1 MSITSSP
8 GPTRTHREPAPDRPE
23 APFGSS
29 RRVDTLLMES
39 WDREPDRVALIDPAT
54 DIVVTASDLKERVL
68 WTARALRERGVRPGD
83 LVVVHQE
90 RSAAFVVSILGVL
103 FAGGAQVALDVND
116 PPERTLETIADCAPR
131 VLITGPDSRLT
142 TPVPALVVTGEERD
156 RDGPPT
162 EDGPDGPDGAAS
174 AAQPAVVLYTSGS
187 TGHPKASLISHD
199 ALISRLSALQGT
211 HPIGAHDR
219 IVHHTTCTFDM
230 FLVETYW
237 PLLAGATV
245 VIAAPGRQRDTDY
258 LARLIREYGI
268 TTFYCVVSLL
278 ELFLLT
284 RDPGERYD
292 GLRQVLTGGEPL
304 SPELVKRLHSRSTA
318 SLTNLYGPSECTIY
332 CTAWEC
338 PRDPELDTV
347 LIGSAVADTTL
358 RILDPDG
365 REVPDGEAGELY
377 IGGAGL
383 ALGYLNRPELTRE
396 RFVADHLGEPGGRLY
411 RSGDLVRTRPGG
423 ALEFLGRVDRQ
434 IKVRGVRIEPG
445 EIESAASRCTGVRQ
459 AAVVAQGQG
468 SAKRLVAFVVAE
480 PDTGD
485 TELVPALRAHLRSAL
500 PGRLVPSVIRVV
512 GHLPLTANGKLDGAL
527 LIRWAADASVG
538 TAPDLGD
545 IDTGGPLED
554 VVARIW
560 RAVVGADDIDP
571 DADFFDIGG
580 DSFKAVRIVK
590 ETQRLLAV
598 TTPLET
604 LLQEPTVR
612 SFSTALRQLIE
623 QEQAC

>member
-1 MSITSSP
+1 MSTTSPP
-8 GPTRTHREPAPDRPE
+8 GPTRTHGEPAPDRPE
-23 APFGSS
+23 TSFDRS
-29 RRVDTLLMES
+29 RRVETLLLDR
-39 WDREPDRVALIDPAT
+39 WNREPDRAALIDPAT
-54 DIVVTASDLKERVL
+54 DTVVTAADLRERVL

-90 RSAAFVVSILGVL
+90 RSVAFVVSILGVL

-116 PPERTLETIADCAPR
+116 PPERTLETIADCGPR
-131 VLITGPDSRLT
+131 LLITGPASRLT
-142 TPVPALVVTGEERD
+142 APVPTLVVTGKERD
-156 RDGPPT
+156 RDGPPPH
-162 EDGPDGPDGAAS
+162 GAPDDAAS
-174 AAQPAVVLYTSGS
+174 VAQPAVVLYTSGS
-187 TGHPKASLISHD
+187 TGRPKASLISHG
-199 ALISRLSALQGT
+199 ALVSRLSALQGT
-211 HPIGAHDR
+211 HPIGARDR
-219 IVHHTTCTFDM
+219 IIHHTTCTFDM

-258 LARLIREYGI
+258 LARLIREYDI

-338 PRDPELDTV
+338 PRDPEPDTV
-347 LIGSAVADTTL
+347 LIGSAIADTSL
-358 RILDPDG
+358 WILDPDG
-365 REVPDGEAGELY
+365 KPVADGEAGELY

-396 RFVADHLGEPGGRLY
+396 RFVPDTLGEPGGRLY
-411 RSGDLVRTRPGG
+411 RSGDLVRTHPSG

-434 IKVRGVRIEPG
+434 IKIRGVRIEPG
-445 EIESAASRCTGVRQ
+445 EIESAASRCAGVRQ
-459 AAVVAQGQG
+459 TAVVTQGQG

-480 PDTGD
+480 PDTD
-485 TELVPALRAHLRSAL
+485 PTELVPAVRAHLRSAL
-500 PGRLVPSVIRVV
+500 PSRLVPSVIRVV

-527 LIRWAADASVG
+527 LTQWAADASAGAV
-538 TAPDLGD
+538 PDVDAIDD

-560 RAVVGADDIDP
+560 RAVLGADGIDP

>member
-1 MSITSSP
+1 MSTISSP

-23 APFGSS
+23 APFGRS
-29 RRVDTLLMES
+29 RRLDTLLLES
-39 WDREPDRVALIDPAT
+39 WDREPHRETLIDPAT
-54 DIVVTASDLKERVL
+54 DTVITAADLKKRVL

-90 RSAAFVVSILGVL
+90 RSVAFVVSILGVL

-131 VLITGPDSRLT
+131 LLITGPASRLT
-142 TPVPALVVTGEERD
+142 APVPALVVTGEEHD
-156 RDGPPT
+156 HDGPS
-162 EDGPDGPDGAAS
+162 PDDEPNGAAS
-174 AAQPAVVLYTSGS
+174 SAQPAVVLYTSGS
-187 TGHPKASLISHD
+187 TGRPKASLISHD
-199 ALISRLSALQGT
+199 ALVSRLSALQGT

-219 IVHHTTCTFDM
+219 IIHHTACTFDM

-245 VIAAPGRQRDTDY
+245 VIAAPGRQRDSDY

-347 LIGSAVADTTL
+347 LIGSAVAETSL
-358 RILDPDG
+358 WILDPDG
-365 REVPDGEAGELY
+365 KQVADGEAGELY

-396 RFVADHLGEPGGRLY
+396 RFVPDHLGEPGGRLY
-411 RSGDLVRTRPGG
+411 RSGDLVRRHPGG

-434 IKVRGVRIEPG
+434 MKIRGVRIEPG
-445 EIESAASRCTGVRQ
+445 EIESAASRCAGVRQ
-459 AAVVAQGQG
+459 AAVVTQGQG
-468 SAKRLVAFVVAE
+468 SARRLVAFVVAE
-480 PDTGD
+480 PDTDD
-485 TELVPALRAHLRSAL
+485 TQLVPAVRAHLRSVL
-500 PGRLVPSVIRVV
+500 PSRLVPSVIRVV

-527 LIRWAADASVG
+527 LTQWAADLSAE
-538 TAPDLGD
+538 APPDIDG

-560 RAVVGADDIDP
+560 RAVLGADDIDP

-590 ETQRLLAV
+590 DTQRLLAV

-604 LLQEPTVR
+604 LLQEPTMR

-623 QEQAC
+623 EEQAC